1 MCNPAPLLYGQKNA
15 QSRPPVLCCF
25 ILFQTGRILSTPV
38 TAFSLSSSRSNQ
50 MGGVSPVQSG
60 SSQPWLAGF
69 MALCRPAGSCGVWEA
84 QELWATREKV
94 FRALG
99 PAGQS
104 PPGAGCMGRKKYQSQ
119 YADHIFTLLAQTHRR
134 LAGNYLERKGRDDSL
149 SGQRRTTRGG
159 RSRSLSEHF
168 GGPVCY
174 RDRWWGSLFSEIF
187 MNASKPRSIVT
198 QPASRQ
204 LPPSSNQTTTFAPLM
219 QKSWGQPS
227 ATGK

>member
-1 MCNPAPLLYGQKNA
+1 MFPQCNQGAPSPSWPDLWLSA
-15 QSRPPVLCCF
+15 VL
-25 ILFQTGRILSTPV
+25 QG
-38 TAFSLSSSRSNQ
+38 
-50 MGGVSPVQSG
+50 
-60 SSQPWLAGF
+60 
-69 MALCRPAGSCGVWEA
+69 PAGSGRLRSYGQPEKRCSVHLA
-84 QELWATREKV
+84 QLV
-94 FRALG
+94 SHLLG
-99 PAGQS
+99 PVAWEEKNTRANMLTTFLHS
-104 PPGAGCMGRKKYQSQ
+104 SLKPKN
-119 YADHIFTLLAQTHRR
+119 FHRR

-159 RSRSLSEHF
+159 SSRSLSEHF

-174 RDRWWGSLFSEIF
+174 RDRTWGSLFSEIS

-204 LPPSSNQTTTFAPLM
+204 FPPSSNQTTTFAPLM